1 VRRSAGVEGDTA
13 IVLFAGKEREAR
25 RALPALVAAVR
36 AMPGVHL
43 VIKPH
48 PAETPEVYRAVAAGG
63 RNVHVAGAG
72 AALPAL
78 LAAARA
84 VTTVNSTVAIDA
96 LAFGLPS
103 VVIGLPNNL
112 TPFVDAGLMLGAGT
126 ADEIRAALSKVLYD
140 QEFHSRIEREA
151 GAGRAAGDGQAAA
164 RSAEAILA
172 LAKRGRP

>member
-1 VRRSAGVEGDTA
+1 M
-13 IVLFAGKEREAR
+13 
-25 RALPALVAAVR
+25 PA
-36 AMPGVHL
+36 VHL

-48 PAETPEVYRAVAAGG
+48 PAETAAVYQTVAAGA
-63 RNVHVAGAG
+63 RNVHIAPAG

-84 VTTVNSTVAIDA
+84 VMTVNSTVAIDA
-96 LAFGLPS
+96 LTFGVPA

-126 ADEIRAALSKVLYD
+126 AEEIRSALSKVLYN
-140 QEFHSRIEREA
+140 QEFRSTIEREA
-151 GAGRAAGDGQAAA
+151 TAGRSGGDGQAAA

-172 LAKRGRP
+172 LAQRGRP